1 MKLMKYS
8 APNERYRKGLQG
20 EAMLLEY
27 KERGYVNKPLV
38 CDQIRNG
45 ISTATVEATL
55 VVNIKYM
62 YIDH

>member
-27 KERGYVNKPLV
+27 KETGYVNKLLV
-38 CDQIRNG
+38 
-45 ISTATVEATL
+45 
-55 VVNIKYM
+55 
-62 YIDH
+62 